1 MQGEDR
7 RRRTV
12 DKLADLGH
20 LLAGGLLA
28 DEVDLVLEDDDV
40 LLTHELERGQVL
52 RRLRLRARLVG
63 GDQEQGTVHDGGAGK
78 HGRHQNAGGK
88 RGVGDE
94 RSAGARSCRWKERQE
109 DALVT
114 GAVCESDR

>member
-40 LLTHELERGQVL
+40 LLTHELERG
-52 RRLRLRARLVG
+52 
-63 GDQEQGTVHDGGAGK
+63 
-78 HGRHQNAGGK
+78 
-88 RGVGDE
+88 
-94 RSAGARSCRWKERQE
+94 
-109 DALVT
+109 
-114 GAVCESDR
+114 